1 MTLSIAEKVALARE
15 AYGEGL
21 GNVREW
27 RTPEAFDWQHE
38 EPDGEFIESGDRLLV
53 GIRSRA
59 RGRGS
64 EIEVEQSVFHVV
76 TFRDGKV
83 AKLEIHFDRASAT
96 RSLEAG

>member
-1 MTLSIAEKVALARE
+1 MI
-15 AYGEGL
+15 EGL

-59 RGRGS
+59 RGSGS
-64 EIEVEQSVFHVV
+64 AIELELEQMVFHVV
-76 TFRDGKV
+76 TFRNKKV

-96 RSLEAG
+96 RSLKAE